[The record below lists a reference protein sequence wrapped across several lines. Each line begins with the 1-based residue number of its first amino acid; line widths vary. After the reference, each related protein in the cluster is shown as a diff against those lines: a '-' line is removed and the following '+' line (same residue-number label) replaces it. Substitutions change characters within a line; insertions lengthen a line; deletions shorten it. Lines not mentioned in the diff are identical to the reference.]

1 VTAEILFSVLMV
13 GLTGGIGSGKSAVAH
28 RLAELGAVVI
38 DADALA
44 REVVAPGTEGLAAV
58 VAAFGPQVLT
68 ADGAM
73 DRAKVAA
80 IVFGDE
86 DKRRQLEA
94 VIHPRVREQSMRMIA
109 DAPPDAV
116 IVHDIPLL
124 VESGGTSGFDMVIVV
139 LASEEIRLARLVS
152 QRGMDEA
159 DVRARFAVQA
169 TDEQRRALADV
180 EIVNEGTMAELMSNV
195 DAVWE
200 HAILPRRHH

>member
-1 VTAEILFSVLMV
+1 MV

-44 REVVAPGTEGLAAV
+44 REVVAAGTEGLAAV
-58 VAAFGPQVLT
+58 VAAFGPEVLT
-68 ADGAM
+68 VDGTM

-80 IVFGDE
+80 LVFGDE

-94 VIHPRVREQSMRMIA
+94 VIHPRVRERSMHMISA
-109 DAPPDAV
+109 APPDAV

-124 VESGGTSGFDMVIVV
+124 VESGGTSGFDMVVVV

-169 TDEQRRALADV
+169 TDEQRRAVADV
-180 EIVNEGTMAELMSNV
+180 EIVNEGTLDELMSNV

>member
-1 VTAEILFSVLMV
+1 MACRDDRAPCDGSLLSVSHVTAGILSGVLMV

-38 DADALA
+38 DADTLA

-80 IVFGDE
+80 LVFGDE

-94 VIHPRVREQSMRMIA
+94 VIHPRVRERSIRM
-109 DAPPDAV
+109 
-116 IVHDIPLL
+116 
-124 VESGGTSGFDMVIVV
+124 
-139 LASEEIRLARLVS
+139 
-152 QRGMDEA
+152 
-159 DVRARFAVQA
+159 
-169 TDEQRRALADV
+169 
-180 EIVNEGTMAELMSNV
+180 
-195 DAVWE
+195 
-200 HAILPRRHH
+200 